1 MGQVEF
7 IFSDKT
13 GTLTCNVME
22 FKNCSVNNVIYKNF
36 KEMRE
41 VFKKKNNASP
51 EDKEAMYNFFKLMA
65 VCHSVVIDKDP
76 QGKTK
81 MSASSPDELALVDG
95 SDKAGFHFVE
105 RTSTTVTIEVDW
117 DKEQPRQTY
126 EIMVEFPF
134 DSTRKRMSNLVR
146 DLQTNEI
153 FLMTKGADN
162 IMIPRL
168 QLEQDNQR
176 IVEEHLH
183 HFACTGLRTLMMGQ
197 KKVGESAYKEWF
209 KKYDKVNTS
218 GAADKAEQQALLFDE
233 METGLT
239 YVGSSAIE
247 DLLQDKVPETIQILL
262 DADIRLWVLT
272 GDKQETAIEIG
283 KSCNLID
290 ESTMELTI
298 LTSKTKKE
306 LDMRLTDAIMRQQ
319 TTAKRSIVI
328 DGPTLAFVFSSE
340 NLQRKFFNFGCQA
353 ASVICCRVSPK
364 QKSDVVGLAKKYDK
378 KITLS
383 IGDGANDVPM
393 IMEAHIG
400 VGIRGKEGS

>member
-1 MGQVEF
+1 VHGP
-7 IFSDKT
+7 
-13 GTLTCNVME
+13 
-22 FKNCSVNNVIYKNF
+22 KN
-36 KEMRE
+36 
-41 VFKKKNNASP
+41 A
-51 EDKEAMYNFFKLMA
+51 D
-65 VCHSVVIDKDP
+65 
-76 QGKTK
+76 
-81 MSASSPDELALVDG
+81 DG
-95 SDKAGFHFVE
+95 S
-105 RTSTTVTIEVDW
+105 
-117 DKEQPRQTY
+117 
-126 EIMVEFPF
+126 
-134 DSTRKRMSNLVR
+134 
-146 DLQTNEI
+146 
-153 FLMTKGADN
+153 
-162 IMIPRL
+162 
-168 QLEQDNQR
+168 
-176 IVEEHLH
+176 EES
-183 HFACTGLRTLMMGQ
+183 
-197 KKVGESAYKEWF
+197 GESAYKEWF

-290 ESTMELTI
+290 EATMELTI